1 MAGMNPYALPNIIAF
16 VLLLV
21 LSLAV
26 IFQNSR
32 DKSNRLL
39 FALCLNLAL
48 SVGAGGLLHLSVSE
62 SQANFWNKWPYVF
75 GIPSYIWA
83 IEYAL
88 QISGRSQRLK
98 EKLIGIPIAVHRWI
112 IYGLVPFWLLIIIFT
127 DLILAPAK
135 FYTPTGWEHGYGSLF
150 PVVPVY
156 GMYLLLCHCFILYR
170 GIKTASNTIEKRA
183 RIVTFIALIS
193 RDVFGF
199 FIGVIFP
206 YMGLQAHAFYGLAP
220 IFMCFLLTYGLLRY
234 QWETIR
240 DLKDGLEEKVALRTK
255 ELEEALTERNQA
267 LAHLNQELAEA
278 TVYVRSILPQPISHG
293 EIRIN
298 WKFVP
303 SASLGG
309 DAFGYYNLDEDHFVL
324 YLIDVSG
331 HGVGAALL
339 SVSVMNALRSQSL
352 PDTDF
357 KDPQQVLAALN
368 VAFPG
373 EEHNDMFFTIWYGVY
388 KKSTRELT
396 YASGGHPPALLI
408 GDSASDDS
416 RATPLRTVNNVIG
429 ALSSVT
435 YKKSKHLVGERTTLY
450 IFSDGVYEVEKADG
464 SMWQFDEFADFMNKR
479 ESGSQSKLDRLYG
492 HAENIRNQAN
502 FEDDFTIVEVA
513 FGKSIAIS

>member
-1 MAGMNPYALPNIIAF
+1 MNPYALPNIIAF

-32 DKSNRLL
+32 DKRNRLL

-48 SVGAGGLLHLSVSE
+48 SVGAGAMLHLSASE
-62 SQANFWNKWPYVF
+62 AQANFWNKWPYIF

-112 IYGLVPFWLLIIIFT
+112 IYGFVPIWLSILLFT
-127 DLILAPAK
+127 DLILAPAQ

-150 PVVPVY
+150 PVVPIY
-156 GMYLLLCHCFILYR
+156 GMYLLLFHCFILYR
-170 GIKTASNTIEKRA
+170 GIKTASNSIIKKA
-183 RIVTFIALIS
+183 RIVVFIALIG
-193 RDVFGF
+193 RDVFGY
-199 FIGVIFP
+199 FIGIIFP
-206 YMGLQAHAFYGLAP
+206 YFGLQAHAFYGLAP
-220 IFMCFLLTYGLLRY
+220 IFMCFLLTYGRLRM
-234 QWETIR
+234 QWETIQ

-267 LAHLNQELAEA
+267 FAHLNQELAEA
-278 TVYVRSILPQPISHG
+278 AEYVKSILPNPIDQG
-293 EIRIN
+293 EIRID

-309 DAFGYYNLDEDHFVL
+309 DAFSYYWLDEDRLVIC
-324 YLIDVSG
+324 LIDVSG

-357 KDPQQVLAALN
+357 KDPEQVLASLN
-368 VAFPG
+368 LAFPG
-373 EEHNDMFFTIWYGVY
+373 EENNDMFFTIWYGVFN
-388 KKSTRELT
+388 KSTRELT

-408 GDSASDDS
+408 GDSDLDDS
-416 RATPLRTVNNVIG
+416 TATPLRTANNAIG
-429 ALSSVT
+429 AMPNVT
-435 YKKSKHLVGERTTLY
+435 YQKSKHRVGEQTTLY
-450 IFSDGVYEVEKADG
+450 IFSDGVYEVEKTDG
-464 SMWQFDEFADFMNKR
+464 SMWQFDEFADFMKKTKT
-479 ESGSQSKLDRLYG
+479 ESPSKLDHLYR
-492 HAENIRNQAN
+492 HAETIRNQDN

-513 FGKSIAIS
+513 FG